1 MRFLQI
7 IGVCLVLFF
16 FSCRKNY
23 HPRPRGY
30 NRIFLPEHIYRPM
43 PDSLPY
49 QFEYSVHANLLR
61 DSSWVTERYWINLFY
76 PYFDAAIQ
84 ITYKPIKKSR
94 EISDEYLQ
102 DSYTLT
108 SKHNIKAYS
117 IEEKILILNNGNTA
131 SITELEGEVPS
142 QFQFHVTDSI
152 DHFLRGVL
160 YFKTSLKN
168 DSLSP
173 SIKFLKKDIIHLLN
187 TLEWN

>member
-1 MRFLQI
+1 
-7 IGVCLVLFF
+7 
-16 FSCRKNY
+16 
-23 HPRPRGY
+23 
-30 NRIFLPEHIYRPM
+30 M